1 MSRKTAFA
9 TQRLKVLLTQ
19 GNSSSERWRGLPLAL
34 SFTGYNYS
42 GYIYG
47 GFAPLAKNGFNFSTY
62 DVEPSLTSGGS
73 GKDLCTK
80 LHQPVASPCHVFR
93 VPSASLSSVSDAGDR
108 RKKPIEK
115 ILIANRGEIACR
127 VIRTAKKLGI
137 KTVAVYSDA
146 DRFAMHVNDAD
157 EAVHIG
163 PAAANLSY
171 LSAWKIIAAAK
182 ATKAEAIHPGYG
194 FLSENVQFA
203 ELCKEEGIKFI
214 GPPSPAIHAMGNK
227 SVSKEVMTA
236 AGVPVVPGYHGD
248 NQDVNFLLTEA
259 NRIGYPVLIKATLG
273 GGGKGMKIVYN
284 ESEFL
289 DCLSSA
295 QREAAAAFGDSRV
308 LIEKYLTRP
317 RHIEVQIFGDMHG
330 NVVHLFER
338 DCSVQRRHQKIIEEA
353 PAPGISEKFRQQIGE
368 AAVNAAKAVGYE
380 SAGTVEFI
388 VDTTTGKFYFMEM
401 NTRLQVEHPVTE
413 MVTGQD
419 LVEWQIRV
427 ANGEPLPLQQH
438 QLQLSGHAFEAR
450 IYAENVPR
458 GFLPAAGK
466 LYHYNPPP
474 VSTTVRVETGVDE
487 GDSVSVYYD
496 PMIAKLVAWGND
508 RSAALIKLHSS
519 LSKFQIAG
527 LPTNISFLKTLAKH
541 SAFVAGEVGT
551 HFIEEH
557 REELLPSANHSS
569 HEAGS
574 AAPNMSEDPRVAQQA
589 AAIAAVGMCLT
600 PTDGLRKRGTGGGQ
614 ARSGWDG
621 GSGFRLNHLYTR
633 PMMMEW
639 KPDTAGNASLPIKL
653 IATYDKNSKF
663 SVEVEGEELLRLTV
677 SGQNAGSSP
686 QDLRLEIDD
695 QVASVSLAQYFQDGT
710 NNIHLWR
717 EDKHYHYT
725 IPSLSLEREESDDE
739 HGSDKNHHEQTY
751 STTAIGAVTAPMAGR
766 VVKVFVENGGRV
778 KKGEPLLVL
787 EAMKMEHVVRAP
799 VEGLVDGTNVIVGQ
813 QVNDNM
819 ILLQIKERRQNVP
832 DEEDDD

>member
-1 MSRKTAFA
+1 MSRKTSLTA
-9 TQRLKVLLTQ
+9 QRLKLLLTQ
-19 GNSSSERWRGLPLAL
+19 GNSPGQGWRASSVV
-34 SFTGYNYS
+34 SVS
-42 GYIYG
+42 GYSCSG
-47 GFAPLAKNGFNFSTY
+47 HSHEERDSTLTNTGFRFPVCNFR
-62 DVEPSLTSGGS
+62 PSLRRGESW
-73 GKDLCTK
+73 KEHHTK
-80 LHQPVASPCHVFR
+80 LRSPAAYPYLVF
-93 VPSASLSSVSDAGDR
+93 SASVSSIASSGDR
-108 RKKPIEK
+108 QNKPIEK

-127 VIRTAKKLGI
+127 VIRTAKRLGI

-146 DRFAMHVNDAD
+146 DRFAMHVKNAD

-163 PAAANLSY
+163 PAPASLSY
-171 LSAWKIIAAAK
+171 LSAAKIIAAAK
-182 ATKAEAIHPGYG
+182 ATNAEAIHPGYG

-203 ELCKEEGIKFI
+203 ELCKEEGIRFI

-248 NQDVNFLLTEA
+248 NQDVNFLLREA
-259 NRIGYPVLIKATLG
+259 ERIGYPVLIKATLG
-273 GGGKGMKIVYN
+273 GGGKGMKIVHDD
-284 ESEFL
+284 SEFL

-353 PAPGISEKFRQQIGE
+353 PAPGISEEFRQQIGQ

-388 VDTTTGKFYFMEM
+388 VDTITGKFYFMEM

-427 ANGEPLPLQQH
+427 ANGEPLPLQQN

-466 LYHYNPPP
+466 LYHYSPPP
-474 VSTTVRVETGVDE
+474 VSSTVRVETGVGQ

-508 RSAALIKLHSS
+508 RSAALIKLHNS

-527 LPTNISFLKTLAKH
+527 LPTNITFLKTLAKH
-541 SAFVAGEVGT
+541 PAFVAGEVGT

-557 REELLPSANHSS
+557 RDQLLPSPDLFKF
-569 HEAGS
+569 EAGS
-574 AAPNMSEDPRVAQQA
+574 AAVNIAEDLRVVQQA
-589 AAIAAVGMCLT
+589 AAIAAVGMYLT
-600 PTDGLRKRGTGGGQ
+600 LREGTQARKTGTGECQ
-614 ARSGWDG
+614 ARGSWTA

-633 PMMMEW
+633 PMTMDW
-639 KPDTAGNASLPIKL
+639 KPETAGNTSVPVKL
-653 IATYDKNSKF
+653 MTTYETNSKF
-663 SVEVEGEELLRLTV
+663 SVEVQGEEPLRV
-677 SGQNAGSSP
+677 NISGQRASRGSP
-686 QDLRLEIDD
+686 DLRLEVDD
-695 QVASVSLAQYFQDGT
+695 QMASVSLGQYFQDGT

-725 IPSLSLEREESDDE
+725 MPWLSFEREESDDE
-739 HGSDKNHHEQTY
+739 HGSDKSHREQTY

-766 VVKVFVENGGRV
+766 VVKIFVENGGRV

-799 VEGLVDGTNVIVGQ
+799 VEGLVDGAHVVVGQ

-819 ILLQIKERRQNVP
+819 VLLQIKERRQSVP